1 MAGTRVQTPDYDE
14 IQDCLGG
21 PAPGSAAAEAHGTLC
36 GLMCVAA
43 DDLPDSW
50 IRNTLADAGSDGDR
64 IATHDRDR
72 LAALHQATL
81 DLLTGTQ
88 FEFQLLLPDDDAQ
101 LGLRADALGR
111 WCQGFLYGLAV
122 RGLKSFDELPEEL
135 REILEDLSQITQAQ
149 FADGEGEEEG
159 EKAYANLVEYVR
171 VGAQLIYDELNPP
184 AAEAR
189 PAQLH

>member
-1 MAGTRVQTPDYDE
+1 MQTPDYDE

-21 PAPGSAAAEAHGTLC
+21 PAAGSAAAEAHGTLC
-36 GLMCVAA
+36 GLMSVAA

-50 IRNTLADAGSDGDR
+50 IRNTLADAGSDGDQ

-81 DLLTGTQ
+81 DLLTGSQ

-122 RGLKSFDELPEEL
+122 RGLKSFDDLPGEM
-135 REILEDLSQITQAQ
+135 REILEDLSQITQAE

-184 AAEAR
+184 AAEPR

>member
-1 MAGTRVQTPDYDE
+1 MQRPEYDE

-21 PAPGSAAAEAHGTLC
+21 ATGGSAAAEAHGTLC
-36 GLMCVAA
+36 GLTCIAD
-43 DDLPDSW
+43 DDLPDAW
-50 IRNTLADAGSDGDR
+50 IQNTLADAGAAADDDN
-64 IATHDRDR
+64 AHAHEQ
-72 LAALHQATL
+72 LEALHQATL
-81 DLLTGTQ
+81 GVLHGTQ
-88 FEFQLLLPDDDAQ
+88 FEFELLLPGDEIP

-122 RGLKSFDELPEEL
+122 RGLKTFDDLPEEL
-135 REILEDLSQITQAQ
+135 REVLEDLSQITEAQ

-171 VGAQLIYDELNPP
+171 VGVQLVYDELNPP
-184 AAEAR
+184 QADTRR